1 MAVLC
6 VKNGSKEKKSSL
18 GSLLKIVM
26 NFRENAQGAKYCEDA
41 KKRSRRGGVVAQK
54 VPAKSQ
60 FFLLSL
66 FR

>member
-1 MAVLC
+1 M
-6 VKNGSKEKKSSL
+6 KNDSKEVKSNL
-18 GSLLKIVM
+18 GSLLKIVR
-26 NFRENAQGAKYCEDA
+26 NFKENAQDAKYCEDA

-60 FFLLSL
+60 FFLLSP